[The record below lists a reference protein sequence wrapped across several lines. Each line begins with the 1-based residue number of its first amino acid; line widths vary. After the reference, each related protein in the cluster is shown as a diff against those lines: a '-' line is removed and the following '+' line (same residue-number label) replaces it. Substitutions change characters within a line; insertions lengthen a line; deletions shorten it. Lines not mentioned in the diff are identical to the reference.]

1 MTKTGRQIIDVIG
14 CKQEMLDQKTPS
26 RNQQLTWLIAAVELL
41 LLVEIERQAV
51 VDNVAIDDDFCD
63 DIRKSALEQWKIN
76 LKR

>member
-1 MTKTGRQIIDVIG
+1 MTRTGLQIIDVLG
-14 CKQEMLDQKTPS
+14 CKQEWLDQKTPS

-63 DIRKSALEQWKIN
+63 DIRKECT
-76 LKR
+76 

>member
-1 MTKTGRQIIDVIG
+1 MTRTGLQIIDVLG
-14 CKQEMLDQKTPS
+14 CKQEFLDQKTPS

-51 VDNVAIDDDFCD
+51 ADNVAIDDDFCD
-63 DIRKSALEQWKIN
+63 DIRESALEQWKIN